1 MSSTSTMRM
10 MPRFA
15 RLVSPEGQRTL
26 RRSSLISVVSGVI
39 KGAALVLLLPA
50 SVALSTHSASWGL
63 GIAGW
68 LWVFAGLAALGAIV
82 DYYGAI
88 VGYTTALD
96 MLRTVYR
103 RLGDRIAQLPLGWFR
118 PSLSGRLSRLVSQ
131 EMLMLGSVLAHQ
143 LAPLITAVTSALVMM
158 IGALVWDWRLGIVL
172 AISVPVV
179 AILLRIAR
187 RCLTHGKRISTPAE
201 EELSS
206 RIVEFAQ
213 CQGAL
218 RSAGRSSSFTELED
232 ANAQALK
239 AQRTDLW
246 WGLLANLLNGVVAQ
260 SIIIALIV
268 VAANLALGGK
278 LGPLETIAFI
288 GLALRFTQTLNEIGE
303 STSGL
308 EDRRVQLDQIDE
320 ILDAQPLPEPSDSAS
335 VSAASSPAARPGE
348 VELADVGFGYR
359 ADTPVLRAVS
369 LKVPAGGMCA
379 LVGPS
384 GSGKTTIAKL
394 IARFHDVDSGTV
406 RVGGAD
412 VREQKVADLMAGE
425 SMVFQDVYLFDDTLE
440 ANIRIG
446 REDATD
452 EEVREAAR
460 LAGVTEIVDRL
471 PDGWQT
477 RVGEGGRALS
487 GGERQRV
494 SIARALLKD
503 ARVVLLDEATSSLD
517 PENEANIVA
526 AMERMRRTATLIVI
540 AHKLNTIR
548 SADQIVVLD
557 PDGSVCQT
565 GNHEELYGRPGRYR
579 DYCLAREEAE
589 NWRLA

>member
-15 RLVSPEGQRTL
+15 RLVSSGGQRTL
-26 RRSSLISVVSGVI
+26 RRSALISVVSGVI
-39 KGAALVLLLPA
+39 KGAALVLLLP
-50 SVALSTHSASWGL
+50 SSIALSTHSPSWEL

-68 LWVFAGLAALGAIV
+68 LWVFAGLAALGAVV

-88 VGYTTALD
+88 LGYTTALD

-143 LAPLITAVTSALVMM
+143 LAPLITSVTSALVMM
-158 IGALVWDWRLGIVL
+158 AGTLIWDWRLGIVL

-179 AILLRIAR
+179 AILLRISR
-187 RCLTHGKRISTPAE
+187 RCLDRGKRISTPAE

-232 ANAQALK
+232 ANAQALN

-260 SIIIALIV
+260 SVIIALIV
-268 VAANLALGGK
+268 VAANLALGGA
-278 LGPLETIAFI
+278 LGPLQTIAFI

-320 ILDAQPLPEPSDSAS
+320 ILDARALPEPA
-335 VSAASSPAARPGE
+335 VSAEAARPGE
-348 VELADVGFGYR
+348 VELSDVGFGYR
-359 ADTPVLRAVS
+359 ADAPVLRGVS
-369 LKVPAGGMCA
+369 LTVPAGGMCA

-406 RVGGAD
+406 RVGGTD
-412 VREQKVADLMAGE
+412 IREQRTADLMAGE
-425 SMVFQDVYLFDDTLE
+425 SMVFQDVYLFDDTLD

-446 REDATD
+446 REEATA

-471 PDGWQT
+471 PDGWET